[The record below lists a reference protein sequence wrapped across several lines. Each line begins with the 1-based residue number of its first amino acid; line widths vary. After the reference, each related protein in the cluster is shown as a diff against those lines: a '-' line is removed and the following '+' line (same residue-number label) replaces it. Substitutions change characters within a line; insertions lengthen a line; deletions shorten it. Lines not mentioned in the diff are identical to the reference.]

1 MGDQYFNGPLMS
13 VPIDAIEEVFKPDT
27 KSYEIQNNRSKN
39 DQMNLYENMF
49 EMLAVRHFG
58 IFG

>member
-13 VPIDAIEEVFKPDT
+13 VPIDAIEKVFKPDT

-49 EMLAVRHFG
+49 EVKLKCTF
-58 IFG
+58 